1 MDEEAAKAAL
11 RVENEEFMELET
23 EHARLE
29 DALDEM
35 NRRKHLTAEEEM
47 ERKTLQK
54 KKLIKKDR
62 MAQLVRERMDA

>member
-11 RVENEEFMELET
+11 RVENEEYKELET
-23 EHARLE
+23 EHARL
-29 DALDEM
+29 DNALDEM
-35 NRRKHLTAEEEM
+35 NRRKHLTPEEEM

-62 MAQLVRERMDA
+62 MARLVRERMDA